1 MKKLISLDDHIFIA
15 GASGMVGSS
24 IYRTFKEA
32 GYGKKDLGGEIYTP
46 SRNELDLLDYSS
58 VLDWFQKFK
67 PSVVIIAAGKVGG
80 ISANANCPADFILEN
95 LKIQTNIIE
104 IAWKLKV
111 KRLLFLGSSCI
122 YPKYAK
128 QPLKEEYLLNNSLE
142 PTNEWYAIAK
152 ISGIKLC
159 QALRIQYGFDAISL
173 MPTNLYGPGDNYKTS
188 QSHVLPALI
197 RKFDEAVKN
206 NLSTVECWG
215 NGTPKREFM
224 HVDDLGKACLYVL
237 ENWDPCAKNSS
248 LDENNYPLAFLNVGS
263 GEEVTI
269 KELGELIAHELDF
282 KGSIVWDESKP
293 NGSPRKL
300 LNIEK
305 IKSIGWTPT
314 ISLKEGIKKTLITY
328 KEDLI
333 NKILRI

>member
-122 YPKYAK
+122 YPKYAT

-206 NLSTVECWG
+206 NLNTVECWG

-282 KGSIVWDESKP
+282 KGSIVWDERKP

>member
-1 MKKLISLDDHIFIA
+1 MKKLISLKDHIFIA
-15 GASGMVGSS
+15 GAYGMVGSS

-32 GYGKKDLGGEIYTP
+32 GYGQKNLGGVIYAP

-67 PSVVIIAAGKVGG
+67 PSVVVIAAGKVGG
-80 ISANANCPADFILEN
+80 ISANANYPADFILEN

-197 RKFDEAVKN
+197 RKFDEATKN
-206 NLSTVECWG
+206 NHDSVICWG
-215 NGTPKREFM
+215 TGNPKREFL

-237 ENWDPCAKNSS
+237 ENWNPSSENSP

-269 KELGELIAHELDF
+269 KMLAELVANEFGF
-282 KGSIVWDESKP
+282 KGSIIWDTKKP
-293 NGSPRKL
+293 DGTPRKL
-300 LNIEK
+300 LDVKK
-305 IKSIGWTPT
+305 IKKIGWSPS
-314 ISLKEGIKKTLITY
+314 INLKIGIKETVKSYRSELM
-328 KEDLI
+328 
-333 NKILRI
+333 NKKIRI

>member
-1 MKKLISLDDHIFIA
+1 MKKLISPDDHIFIA

-24 IYRTFKEA
+24 IFRIFKKA
-32 GYGKKDLGGEIYTP
+32 GYGNKSNGGFIYAPT
-46 SRNELDLLDYSS
+46 RKELDLSDYAS
-58 VLDWFQKFK
+58 VRNWFEKFN
-67 PSVVIIAAGKVGG
+67 PTVVIIAAGKVGG
-80 ISANANCPADFILEN
+80 ISANANYPADFILEN
-95 LKIQTNIIE
+95 IKIQTNIID
-104 IAWKLKV
+104 IAYKHNV

-122 YPKYAK
+122 YPKYAS
-128 QPLKEEYLLNNSLE
+128 QPIKEEYLLNNSLE

-152 ISGIKLC
+152 IAGIKLC

-173 MPTNLYGPGDNYKTS
+173 MPTNLYGPGDNYKIA

-197 RKFDEAVKN
+197 RKFDQAVKT

-215 NGTPKREFM
+215 DGTPKREFM

-237 ENWDPCAKNSS
+237 ENWDPCADNSP
-248 LDENNYPLAFLNVGS
+248 LDDNNYPLAFLNVGS

-269 KELGELIAHELDF
+269 KELAELIAHELDF
-282 KGSIVWDESKP
+282 TGSILWDESKP
-293 NGSPRKL
+293 NGNPRKL
-300 LNIEK
+300 LDIEK

-314 ISLKEGIKKTLITY
+314 ISLKEGIKKTLVNY
-328 KEDLI
+328 KEDLR

>member
-1 MKKLISLDDHIFIA
+1 MKKLISFDDRIFIA

-24 IYRTFKEA
+24 IFRTLKNA
-32 GYGKKDLGGEIYTP
+32 GYGQSERNGVIFTP
-46 SRNELDLLDYSS
+46 SRKELDLSDHLN
-58 VLDWFQKFK
+58 VFNWFKKFN

-80 ISANANCPADFILEN
+80 IYANANCPADFILEN

-206 NLSTVECWG
+206 NIDSVRCWG
-215 NGTPKREFM
+215 TGDPKREFL

-237 ENWDPCAKNSS
+237 ENWDPSS
-248 LDENNYPLAFLNVGS
+248 DKYRLDENNYPLAFLNVGS

-269 KELGELIAHELDF
+269 KKLAELIANEFGF
-282 KGSIVWDESKP
+282 KG
-293 NGSPRKL
+293 
-300 LNIEK
+300 
-305 IKSIGWTPT
+305 KSYGTNQ
-314 ISLKEGIKKTLITY
+314 SQMELQENY
-328 KEDLI
+328 
-333 NKILRI
+333 

>member
-215 NGTPKREFM
+215 DGTPKREFM

>member
-46 SRNELDLLDYSS
+46 SRNKLDLLDYSS
-58 VLDWFQKFK
+58 VLDWFQEFK
-67 PSVVIIAAGKVGG
+67 PSVVVIAAGEVGG
-80 ISANANCPADFILEN
+80 ISANANYPADFILEN

-237 ENWDPCAKNSS
+237 ENWDPSAKNSP
-248 LDENNYPLAFLNVGS
+248 LDENNYPSAFLNVGS

-269 KELGELIAHELDF
+269 KELAEIIANELDF
-282 KGSIVWDESKP
+282 RGSIVWDESKP

-314 ISLKEGIKKTLITY
+314 ISLKEGIRKTLIYY

>member
-15 GASGMVGSS
+15 GATGMVGSS

-206 NLSTVECWG
+206 NLNTVECWG

>member
-1 MKKLISLDDHIFIA
+1 MTKLISLDDRIFIA

-24 IYRTFKEA
+24 ILRTLKNA
-32 GYGKKDLGGEIYTP
+32 GYGHKDSSGVILAP
-46 SRNELDLLDYSS
+46 SRKELDLSDYSN
-58 VLDWFQKFK
+58 VWDWFQKFK
-67 PSVVIIAAGKVGG
+67 PNVVIIAAGKVGG
-80 ISANANCPADFILEN
+80 INANANYPADFILEN
-95 LKIQTNIIE
+95 LKIQTNLIE
-104 IAWKLKV
+104 IAWKFKV

-122 YPKYAK
+122 YPKFAK

-173 MPTNLYGPGDNYKTS
+173 MPTNLYGPGDNYKNS

-197 RKFDEAVKN
+197 RKFDEALKN
-206 NLSTVECWG
+206 NIDSVKCWG
-215 NGTPKREFM
+215 TGNPKREFL

-237 ENWDPCAKNSS
+237 ENWDPSSENSP

-269 KELGELIAHELDF
+269 KKLAELIANEFQF
-282 KGSIVWDESKP
+282 KGSIIWDTSKP
-293 NGSPRKL
+293 DGTPRKL
-300 LNIEK
+300 LDVEK
-305 IKSIGWTPT
+305 IKQIGWKPS
-314 ISLKEGIKKTLITY
+314 INLEFGIRETVKSYKSELFNKTLRY
-328 KEDLI
+328 
-333 NKILRI
+333 

>member
-206 NLSTVECWG
+206 NLNTVECWG

-333 NKILRI
+333 NKVLRI